1 MMIGVFLHIDNDIHS
16 KIEPLVTAKSIGGF
30 KVSQYICLDL
40 EKETIKKESCCSGIA
55 YDERSERFLL
65 FIDKANIADK
75 DKILEI
81 CSIPSSKV
89 ECLYDSYKLFYR
101 KLLKRSYGSLY
112 YELRDIIHEV
122 DPSHVAMVPDEYELE
137 VDAILAK
144 LVRSRSIKYLDVI
157 IKEVFEYYLDGI
169 EEKDIKSIVEAFD
182 KKFGHIENWEE
193 FDCLD
198 SYIDQI
204 RIRSKE

>member
-16 KIEPLVTAKSIGGF
+16 KTDSLVTAKSIGGF

-40 EKETIKKESCCSGIA
+40 EKETIKQESCCSGIA

-75 DKILEI
+75 DKILEM

-101 KLLKRSYGSLY
+101 KLLKRYYGSLY
-112 YELRDIIHEV
+112 YEFRDIIHEV
-122 DPSHVAMVPDEYELE
+122 DPSHIAIVPDEYELE

-144 LVRSRSIKYLDVI
+144 LIRSRSIKYLDVI

-169 EEKDIKSIVEAFD
+169 EEKDIKSIVEVFSQ
-182 KKFGHIENWEE
+182 KFGHIENWEE

-198 SYIDQI
+198 SYIGQI
-204 RIRSKE
+204 RIRSGE